1 MNIRL
6 EEVSTNKD
14 GSTNVNIDFDDEGLK
29 YLVQHAVIDI
39 LTQYAKQNPIKQPD
53 EDALNAPA
61 KLQASKRNK
70 SSKRS

>member
-1 MNIRL
+1 MNIRI

-14 GSTNVNIDFDDEGLK
+14 GSTNVCIDFDDEGLK

-53 EDALNAPA
+53 EDANATA
-61 KLQASKRNK
+61 KPKARKRHTT
-70 SSKRS
+70 SRRS

>member
-1 MNIRL
+1 MNIRI

-39 LTQYAKQNPIKQPD
+39 LTQYAKLNPIPQPD
-53 EDALNAPA
+53 EDAINAPA
-61 KLQASKRNK
+61 KRQTRKRK
-70 SSKRS
+70 ETTKRS

>member
-1 MNIRL
+1 MNIRI

-14 GSTNVNIDFDDEGLK
+14 GSTNVSIDFDDEGLK

-53 EDALNAPA
+53 EDVDVTA
-61 KLQASKRNK
+61 KPKARKRHTT
-70 SSKRS
+70 SGRS